1 MAIALRKP
9 AEIHKLAKAGELVAK
24 TLDYLQKNIKEGMS
38 LKQIDT
44 MGEEYIRS
52 FDAIPAFKGLY
63 GFSGSVCTSLN
74 QVVIH
79 GVPTEETIIRS
90 GDILGLDIGVKL
102 DDYYGDAAITMP
114 IGEISQEDQA
124 LIDCSKDV
132 LYEAISQIKEGMR
145 FKELSLILEQG
156 ITKRGYVPLRDYC
169 GHGIGSKPH
178 DEPNI
183 PNYIEGKANQGPKIK
198 NGMVFCIEPMVCQK
212 SGRPLLLGD
221 EWSVISEDQL
231 NTSHYEHQVAMIGG
245 RAVILSEI
253 GSSEHI
259 LKEE

>member
-1 MAIALRKP
+1 MAIAIRKP
-9 AEIHKLAKAGELVAK
+9 DEIKKLAKAAELVAK
-24 TLDYLQKNIKEGMS
+24 TLNHLEKNIKEGMN
-38 LKQIDT
+38 LEQIDA

-63 GFSGSVCTSLN
+63 GFKGSVCTSLN

-79 GVPTEETIIRS
+79 GVPIKETVIKS

-102 DDYYGDAAITMP
+102 DGYYGDAAITMP
-114 IGEISQEDQA
+114 IGEISKEDQS
-124 LIDCSKDV
+124 LIACSKDV
-132 LYEAISQIKEGMR
+132 LYEAINQIKEGMR
-145 FKELSLILEQG
+145 FKELSSILEQS
-156 ITKRGYVPLRDYC
+156 IISRGYIPLREYC

-212 SGRPLLLGD
+212 SGKPLLLDD
-221 EWSVISEDQL
+221 EWSVISEDGL
-231 NTSHYEHQVAMIGG
+231 NTSHYEHQVAIIDGK
-245 RAVILSEI
+245 AVILSEI
-253 GSSEHI
+253 GSALSVS
-259 LKEE
+259 